1 MPQARQF
8 AGNFAIQVT
17 GKILSVL
24 IGLVSIAVLTR
35 TLGQFGF
42 GEYTTAVTFL
52 QIFGVIV
59 DFGLSLT
66 LIVMISEPDADEK
79 KIVGNIF
86 TLRMISAAALFGIAP
101 LAVLAFPWSHT
112 VKLGVLVGAAA
123 YFLMAGAAMLVGL
136 FQKHATV
143 WRSSLAE
150 LVNRIVLL
158 GIILLFSHWGL
169 GVVPMIAALVAANAV
184 WLILTIW
191 LAKTHVRIRPQF
203 DFQIWKETLTR
214 SWPIAVS
221 ILFNLV
227 YLKGD
232 LFFLSLL
239 RAPEEVGLYG
249 VSYRVID
256 VLTVIPTI
264 FMGLLLPSLV
274 ADWVKKEKAEFG
286 NHLNRAFS
294 AFVILVAPVIAGAQ
308 AIGDRLMAFIAG
320 SEFADSGIILRL
332 LAWALIGV
340 FFGTLYGHAVVAV
353 NKQKLMLFGYAATAV
368 LSVAGYLWM
377 IPRFGMTG
385 AAFVTI
391 FSESLIAILTFS
403 IVWREIRMRLP
414 FVILLKASAAAIM
427 MAYALKMLPA
437 MPVLAAM
444 AIGAVIYAILLLAVG
459 GISVQTIRELMPSR
473 LAAHKKI

>member
-1 MPQARQF
+1 
-8 AGNFAIQVT
+8 
-17 GKILSVL
+17 
-24 IGLVSIAVLTR
+24 
-35 TLGQFGF
+35 
-42 GEYTTAVTFL
+42 
-52 QIFGVIV
+52 
-59 DFGLSLT
+59 
-66 LIVMISEPDADEK
+66 
-79 KIVGNIF
+79 
-86 TLRMISAAALFGIAP
+86 
-101 LAVLAFPWSHT
+101 
-112 VKLGVLVGAAA
+112 
-123 YFLMAGAAMLVGL
+123 
-136 FQKHATV
+136 
-143 WRSSLAE
+143 
-150 LVNRIVLL
+150 
-158 GIILLFSHWGL
+158 
-169 GVVPMIAALVAANAV
+169 
-184 WLILTIW
+184 
-191 LAKTHVRIRPQF
+191 
-203 DFQIWKETLTR
+203 
-214 SWPIAVS
+214 
-221 ILFNLV
+221 
-227 YLKGD
+227 
-232 LFFLSLL
+232 
-239 RAPEEVGLYG
+239 
-249 VSYRVID
+249 
-256 VLTVIPTI
+256 
-264 FMGLLLPSLV
+264 
-274 ADWVKKEKAEFG
+274 
-286 NHLNRAFS
+286 
-294 AFVILVAPVIAGAQ
+294 
-308 AIGDRLMAFIAG
+308 AFIAG